1 MNLNALILFS
11 RLLIL
16 AEAAAA
22 IAGLITWSKW
32 RGTYLKWVPLYLA
45 LIVCL
50 ELSERLLRNFGQVAV
65 ASLILKVSI
74 VTEMLFIH
82 CFFYKTLN
90 KKIIIAGA
98 CVYLL
103 GFLLE
108 NFFIQDELYYF
119 QSLSYTIGNLFILV
133 YLLMFFMELVKSEK
147 ILVFKKLTV
156 FWISLGMLVFYL
168 GTFPFYGLYN
178 ELSKDLDLFVPLAWI
193 STSLNYS
200 MYLLFTI
207 AFIWGKPQ

>member
-1 MNLNALILFS
+1 MNLDSLILFS

-45 LIVCL
+45 LIVFM
-50 ELSERLLRNFGQVAV
+50 ELSERLLRNFGEVPA
-65 ASLILKVSI
+65 ASMIFKVSV
-74 VTEMLFIH
+74 VTEILFIH
-82 CFFYKTLN
+82 WFFYKTLS

-98 CVYLL
+98 CIYLL

-108 NFFIQDELYYF
+108 HFLIQDHAYYF

-133 YLLMFFMELVKSEK
+133 YLLMFFIELVKSER

-178 ELSKDLDLFVPLAWI
+178 ELAKDLNIFVPLAWI

>member
-1 MNLNALILFS
+1 MNLDSLILFS

-22 IAGLITWSKW
+22 IAGLITWRKW

-50 ELSERLLRNFGQVAV
+50 ELSERLLRNFGEIPV
-65 ASLILKVSI
+65 ASIIFKVTV
-74 VTEMLFIH
+74 VTEMIFIH
-82 CFFYKTLN
+82 WFFYKTLH

-98 CVYLL
+98 CIYLL
-103 GFLLE
+103 GFLME
-108 NFFIQDELYYF
+108 NFLIQDHAYYF

-133 YLLMFFMELVKSEK
+133 YLLMFFIELVKSER

-156 FWISLGMLVFYL
+156 FWIALGMLVFYL

-178 ELSKDLDLFVPLAWI
+178 ELAKDLDLFVPLAWI